1 MLISIV
7 RRIVIYSESIWH
19 LPQFL
24 YRLLGRVFSG
34 IHSLSEV
41 SVVLRDF
48 SKIENKNV
56 RNIASQI
63 NFSFIYDR
71 VFLQRIFFE
80 TSHLLLYIFRR
91 FWCCCEN
98 KETGKGYFDYQCH
111 HWCTNARLM
120 PAQSGGDARCYCNF

>member
-34 IHSLSEV
+34 THSLSEV

-48 SKIENKNV
+48 SKIENKNA

-71 VFLQRIFFE
+71 VFLE
-80 TSHLLLYIFRR
+80 DLLRNVASASLYFQ
-91 FWCCCEN
+91 
-98 KETGKGYFDYQCH
+98 T
-111 HWCTNARLM
+111 LLVLL
-120 PAQSGGDARCYCNF
+120 